1 MWCAFSCLSDSLVVV
16 ATSVGAKPKH
26 GFFHCQHLC
35 ATFFRLSADRGRR
48 GNRAMREASTA
59 RAPRHAPES
68 CARVAENTCFTR
80 CFRMRRFGAA
90 LRASSAAR
98 RTTHRARRARAARA
112 AEKTFSQSTRFLRC
126 TTRIAR
132 KCANFPAHPTSR
144 NSVFDARSRPARMH
158 PRVLAHAISGDIG
171 VGVAGAATHPDR
183 SPHRRARSQAW
194 RRRRPWTPAGQPRP
208 RQAAPQ
214 TTPAAQGGRS
224 GAGRSGEPPVS
235 RLPRAARRRRPDRAC
250 R

>member
-48 GNRAMREASTA
+48 GNRAMRTASTG
-59 RAPRHAPES
+59 RAPLRPPES

-112 AEKTFSQSTRFLRC
+112 AEKNLQP
-126 TTRIAR
+126 ADP
-132 KCANFPAHPTSR
+132 FPALHNPDCAKVRKLSSAPDKPEFRLRRHVASR
-144 NSVFDARSRPARMH
+144 ADAS
-158 PRVLAHAISGDIG
+158 AHA
-171 VGVAGAATHPDR
+171 
-183 SPHRRARSQAW
+183 RARDLRRH
-194 RRRRPWTPAGQPRP
+194 RRRRYRRRHAPGSLPSPACTKPGM
-208 RQAAPQ
+208 A
-214 TTPAAQGGRS
+214 TPAAVDTRRPATPAASCAANDTGRTGRPVRS
-224 GAGRSGEPPVS
+224 GSFGGTAGQSS
-235 RLPRAARRRRPDRAC
+235 SSSSSA
-250 R
+250 

>member
-1 MWCAFSCLSDSLVVV
+1 
-16 ATSVGAKPKH
+16 
-26 GFFHCQHLC
+26 
-35 ATFFRLSADRGRR
+35 
-48 GNRAMREASTA
+48 
-59 RAPRHAPES
+59 
-68 CARVAENTCFTR
+68 
-80 CFRMRRFGAA
+80 
-90 LRASSAAR
+90 
-98 RTTHRARRARAARA
+98 
-112 AEKTFSQSTRFLRC
+112 
-126 TTRIAR
+126 
-132 KCANFPAHPTSR
+132 
-144 NSVFDARSRPARMH
+144 MH

-224 GAGRSGEPPVS
+224 GAGRSGETPVS